1 LKQLDPE
8 VRDKYNK
15 GVCEEFYDLGKVI
28 GKGGFATVRHGTLLA
43 VREFLALIL
52 CCTCV
57 SVDKSVIL
65 EQGNHYAPALS
76 LQRELRNSGSVAAKD
91 NKTQEEYAIK
101 IMEVAPAG
109 QDVGGN
115 DNTWADVIAEVS
127 ILCRLDHP
135 NIISLREFFIQS
147 NKVYLVTNL
156 VKGASLRIPNS
167 NVNSCAPVGTGDGL
181 LCTQDRRVKSL
192 YHPTSNTSR

>member
-1 LKQLDPE
+1 M
-8 VRDKYNK
+8 N
-15 GVCEEFYDLGKVI
+15 LGT
-28 GKGGFATVRHGTLLA
+28 GF
-43 VREFLALIL
+43 FLFWP
-52 CCTCV
+52 V
-57 SVDKSVIL
+57 SVDTRVTSERVRVMNL
-65 EQGNHYAPALS
+65 RCHFSLGCGNAEYL
-76 LQRELRNSGSVAAKD
+76 AATDK
-91 NKTQEEYAIK
+91 KTQAEYAIK

-156 VKGASLRIPNS
+156 VKGASHQSPHCTANS
-167 NVNSCAPVGTGDGL
+167 IQARVLQSVYMGNMSSCRPWMAAVSATP
-181 LCTQDRRVKSL
+181 KS
-192 YHPTSNTSR
+192 